1 MINDNDL
8 GKTNVNPFDENQY
21 GSNTGFRKATTA
33 ENFAG
38 FFGLGPERKSDK
50 QVGNELSIQLG
61 GITNAKRDIFADVQ
75 EFSKLSFDQVKDS
88 GAFRDELAFMNFK
101 NNLPK
106 DSRDVTPSLAIT
118 LGKET

>member
-106 DSRDVTPSLAIT
+106 YFMKKILD
-118 LGKET
+118 